1 MRMMSLLL
9 PFLLA
14 FALPGHAQLRPKTLY
29 EPAGETL
36 SRARRASM
44 LGQPAARPFH
54 ILVEISPSKGEPGD
68 YVAAIEET
76 WVSPTRWVRTVTTD
90 RLVQNTVADSTG
102 IHVSTKGD
110 YFPEWL
116 RNYVTALF
124 DPVPENLR
132 RRLADAPI
140 EHGELPNGM
149 RSSPCQHVEFSLGAK
164 PHEQVN
170 FANVGFEQVGRLLE
184 LVQSPEYAM
193 ELNDYAGFDNL
204 QVARSLY
211 GSGAS
216 PRSRLTG
223 KVVVLENIASPSADV
238 FMVPA
243 GAEETDPL
251 STETLPTDVLLQL
264 SGGLPRL
271 RRPKDATGHGSFTV
285 WVDLDRSGEVR
296 EAYTLNTDDSGI
308 AWDMAGQLIGMRW
321 KPYVLNGTP
330 VQSQGTL
337 VLSY

>member
-1 MRMMSLLL
+1 MRIRNLLL

-14 FALPGHAQLRPKTLY
+14 IALPGHAQLRPKTLY
-29 EPAGETL
+29 EPAGDTL

-44 LGQPAARPFH
+44 LGQPDAKPFH
-54 ILVEISPSKGEPGD
+54 ILVEISPRKGEPDD
-68 YVAAIEET
+68 YAAAIEET
-76 WVSPTRWVRTVTTD
+76 WLSPLRWVRTVTTD
-90 RLVQNTVADSTG
+90 QLVQKTVADNTG

-124 DPVPENLR
+124 DPVPENLQ
-132 RRLADAPI
+132 RRLANAPI
-140 EHGELPNGM
+140 EHGELANGM
-149 RSSPCQHVEFSLGAK
+149 RSAPCQHVEFNLGAK

-170 FANVGFEQVGRLLE
+170 FANVCFEQVGRLLE
-184 LVQSPEYAM
+184 LAQSPEYTM
-193 ELNDYAGFDNL
+193 EFNDYAEFDRL
-204 QVARSLY
+204 QVARTLY
-211 GSGAS
+211 GRGAS

-223 KVVVLENIASPSADV
+223 KVVVLEDVDIPPADV
-238 FMVPA
+238 FVIPV
-243 GAEETDPL
+243 GAAENDPL
-251 STETLPTDVLLQL
+251 STEILPTDVLLQL

-271 RRPKDATGHGSFTV
+271 RRPKDAKGHGSFTV

-296 EAYTLNTDDSGI
+296 EAYTLNSDDSGT
-308 AWDMAGQLIGMRW
+308 AWDLAGQLIGMRW

-330 VQSQGTL
+330 VQCQGAL